1 MSFEPHK
8 AVYEILDKG
17 DKRMSF
23 PNYISTDAVDYDLV
37 NHNGETAPWSLLTAV
52 AQGQVQ
58 EWCANYT
65 KYPPELIP
73 VVAQELKEAL
83 QKPKRKKNK
92 KNKKK
97 KKKEELTATQT
108 HGEVTVVFD

>member
-37 NHNGETAPWSLLTAV
+37 DQRKRESEATEETESEPAVPGRRALKAGGKCNLLL
-52 AQGQVQ
+52 Q
-58 EWCANYT
+58 
-65 KYPPELIP
+65 IP
-73 VVAQELKEAL
+73 
-83 QKPKRKKNK
+83 
-92 KNKKK
+92 
-97 KKKEELTATQT
+97 
-108 HGEVTVVFD
+108 

>member
-8 AVYEILDKG
+8 AVYEILDEG

-37 NHNGETAPWSLLTAV
+37 NQNGETAPWSLLTAV
-52 AQGQVQ
+52 AEGQVQ
-58 EWCANYT
+58 EWCAQNT

-73 VVAQELKEAL
+73 AVAQELTEAL
-83 QKPKRKKNK
+83 QKPKRKK
-92 KNKKK
+92 KKK